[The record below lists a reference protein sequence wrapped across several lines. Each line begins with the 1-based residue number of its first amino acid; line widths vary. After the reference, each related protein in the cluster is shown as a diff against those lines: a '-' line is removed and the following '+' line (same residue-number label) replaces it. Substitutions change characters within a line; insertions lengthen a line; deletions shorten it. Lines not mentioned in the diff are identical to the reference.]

1 MILSDGDL
9 SSLANMKLNLGMN
22 ELSVRSDLLE
32 ANTCEKILVQCK
44 YLPWESAPES
54 ELQDIMPDIVLGA
67 DVIYDPS
74 CIPHLIRVLAIL
86 LDQGKSYSHDQND
99 SFEPS
104 LQNRKINGTPQQR
117 KTLHVDLEKS
127 NDDSMEFEGTSLCTN
142 NRNPKH
148 WCQATKKSPM
158 AYIASVIRNIE
169 TFYYFLTL
177 AEQANLTVTDLTG
190 EIKRLDLLPYMQS
203 YRRSDVRLFSV
214 SFSC

>member
-1 MILSDGDL
+1 M
-9 SSLANMKLNLGMN
+9 
-22 ELSVRSDLLE
+22 
-32 ANTCEKILVQCK
+32 
-44 YLPWESAPES
+44 
-54 ELQDIMPDIVLGA
+54 GA

-86 LDQGKSYSHDQND
+86 LDQGKSYSHDQNN

-104 LQNRKINGTPQQR
+104 LQNGKINGTPRQR

-148 WCQATKKSPM
+148 WCQATKERPM
-158 AYIASVIRNIE
+158 AFIASVIRNIE
-169 TFYYFLTL
+169 TFNYFLTL

-190 EIKRLDLLPYMQS
+190 EIKQLDLLPYMQS